1 MPGIVRR
8 MLVLAAIDGLVL
20 QPIPPRNQKPAT
32 EPAITVGYRTNVIQP
47 LQHERREEAKLSSS
61 FEAHGVVGLLKFA
74 SSSFLVLIS
83 ARDQVAQIHGT
94 PIFTLTDVAVI
105 PLSSQH
111 DAETAIAHIRA
122 TQQHTGTDEDGEDT
136 ASETE
141 TILSEESMPTPERE
155 GLREGKGGASEVVE
169 DVFGRRG
176 MYGRFAERW
185 FSRRWRV
192 EPEVAPETRDEMELE
207 ELRKREARD
216 EAGERGLETPL
227 DETAAEEVNRPETP
241 EAVTGDEDIDEP
253 LLPKVL
259 KVAKLLFTSRSFYFS
274 YDYDLSRTVTEQDT
288 EPDSVPLSRR
298 FNSLYFWNRHIT
310 DPFME
315 AGQHSFVLPLL
326 QGFVGQREFEVEVS
340 PTSKEGAIVSASKP
354 EGEDEGTIESAE
366 SPGDPQPSRKQYL
379 LTLVSRR
386 SVKRS
391 GLRYLRRGVDEDG
404 NTANSVETEQIFSSC
419 DWDDHDTKIHSFVQC
434 RGSIPLF
441 FSQTPYSFKPIP
453 AFFGSPET
461 NRAAFRLHFS
471 SLIERYGRI
480 QAVSL
485 VDKKATER
493 KIGQEFEDYANE
505 VIDSGVLGEG
515 KLGFLWFDFHHACR
529 GMKFENVSVLLDS
542 ISPFLESTAWSIQEG
557 DRLIQ
562 RQSGVLRTNCMDC
575 LDRTNVVQS
584 ACGRDVLEKQ
594 LATCNVLINLHT
606 DPSTSWFNTLWA
618 DNGDA
623 ISAQYAGTAALKGD
637 YTRTRKRNISG
648 ALNDF
653 RLTLNRYYNNI
664 VNDYLA
670 QAVIDYLLGR
680 ASAQVFVDF
689 EAEMMSQ
696 DYAVDLKKMRQG
708 AIDNCLQIAVEDARE
723 EFIAGYAL
731 TSPRRPST
739 LKSLPF
745 EECVLL
751 LTGSALYLCRFDW
764 NTEKLREFERVELED
779 VIDITRGVYIT
790 STLAPKHLDET
801 KNIGIVIRY
810 VSKGPRMVRT
820 NTRSLGNKQKE
831 GEVTPE
837 EGEDDTVVHQPTSQ
851 ETKFWALKAGQPV
864 STLKSIHSDATALN
878 EREILDRICQ
888 DVKQAVDSH
897 RQPASETEAEP
908 GKEAWRREP
917 LTVEEDDIIS
927 VAEAKKSTGLLEQ
940 MTYNLKRLVWT

>member
-1 MPGIVRR
+1 
-8 MLVLAAIDGLVL
+8 
-20 QPIPPRNQKPAT
+20 
-32 EPAITVGYRTNVIQP
+32 
-47 LQHERREEAKLSSS
+47 
-61 FEAHGVVGLLKFA
+61 
-74 SSSFLVLIS
+74 
-83 ARDQVAQIHGT
+83 
-94 PIFTLTDVAVI
+94 IFTLTDVAII
-105 PLSSQH
+105 PLSSQR

-122 TQQHTGTDEDGEDT
+122 TQQQTAAGEDAEDS

-141 TILSEESMPTPERE
+141 SILSEDSIPTPERE
-155 GLREGKGGASEVVE
+155 AKGSSTTSEVVE
-169 DVFGRRG
+169 DVFGRKG
-176 MYGRFAERW
+176 MYGRFAQRW
-185 FSRRWRV
+185 FSRRNWRG
-192 EPEVAPETRDEMELE
+192 EPEVAAERRDEMELE
-207 ELRKREARD
+207 ELRKREARG
-216 EAGERGLETPL
+216 EAGEEGLETPL
-227 DETAAEEVNRPETP
+227 DSTAVEDVNQDETP
-241 EAVTGDEDIDEP
+241 EPVKVDDDMPEP

-259 KVAKLLFTSRSFYFS
+259 RVAKLLFTSRSFYFS
-274 YDYDLSRTVTEQDT
+274 YDYDLSRTVTEQ
-288 EPDSVPLSRR
+288 EKEADSVPLSQR

-315 AGQHSFVLPLL
+315 AGQHSFALPLL

-340 PTSKEGAIVSASKP
+340 PTSKEGAIISASKP
-354 EGEDEGTIESAE
+354 EEDDEETIESAE
-366 SPGDPQPSRKQYL
+366 SSGDPRQSRKQYL

-386 SVKRS
+386 SVKRA
-391 GLRYLRRGVDEDG
+391 GLRYLRRGVDEEG
-404 NTANSVETEQIFSSC
+404 NAANSVETEQIFSSC
-419 DWDDHDTKIHSFVQC
+419 DWDDHDTKIHSFVH
-434 RGSIPLF
+434 
-441 FSQTPYSFKPIP
+441 FKPIP

-461 NRAAFRLHFS
+461 NRAAFQLHFS
-471 SLIERYGRI
+471 SLIERYGKI

-493 KIGQEFEDYANE
+493 KIGQEFENHANE
-505 VIDSGVLGEG
+505 VVDSGVLGEG
-515 KLGFLWFDFHHACR
+515 KFGFLWFDFHHVCR
-529 GMKFENVSVLLDS
+529 GMKFENVSILLDS
-542 ISPFLESTAWSIQEG
+542 ISSFLTSAAWSIQEG
-557 DRLIQ
+557 DRLVQ
-562 RQSGVLRTNCMDC
+562 RQSGVIRTNCMDC

-594 LATCNVLINLHT
+594 LATCNVLINLQT
-606 DPSTSWFNTLWA
+606 DPTTSWFNTLWA
-618 DNGDA
+618 DNRDA
-623 ISAQYAGTAALKGD
+623 ISAQYAGTATLKGD

-680 ASAQVFVDF
+680 ASAQVFADF

-731 TSPRRPST
+731 TSLRRAST
-739 LKSLPF
+739 LKTLPF

-779 VIDITRGVYIT
+779 IIDITRGVYIT

-801 KNIGIVIRY
+801 KNIGIVLRY

-831 GEVTPE
+831 GETTPD
-837 EGEDDTVVHQPTSQ
+837 EGEDDTVANQPTSQ

-864 STLKSIHSDATALN
+864 STLKSIHSSATALN
-878 EREILDRICQ
+878 EREVLDLICQ
-888 DVKQAVDSH
+888 DVKQAVDLH
-897 RQPASETEAEP
+897 RQPTSEIEGEP
-908 GKEAWRREP
+908 GGKEAWRREP
-917 LTVEEDDIIS
+917 LTVEEGDIIS
-927 VAEAKKSTGLLEQ
+927 VAEAKKSTGLIEQ